1 MTTNIAINGMGRI
14 GRIIARRYMTDPP
27 SGLKLVAANDLVP
40 SEDIAYLMRYDSVHG
55 RAPFDVGSTDGSL
68 RFGSQEIAMYH
79 ESDPADLPWKKQG
92 VDIVLEC
99 TGLFRDRDK
108 AARHIE
114 AGASKVIVS
123 SPSDS
128 ADISIVLGV
137 NDDLYDPKAHHVVSN
152 TSCTT
157 NSLAPVAKVLNDSF
171 GVELLM
177 ATTVHAYTASQKL
190 VDGPARKLRRGRAAA
205 VSLVPTS
212 TGAANATVR
221 TIPEL
226 KGRMFATA
234 IRAPIPD
241 GALTDITAMLR
252 EEVTEEAVNSALRSA
267 ADGPMKDILGV
278 SEDELVSADILT
290 DPRSSVVDAKSTKV
304 VGGRMVKVL
313 AWYDNEY
320 GFSCRMLDLATYMA
334 RKGGMTRER
343 TLETVRA

>member
-27 SGLKLVAANDLVP
+27 SDIRLVAANDLFP
-40 SEDIAYLMRYDSVHG
+40 PEDIAYLMRYDSVHG
-55 RAPFDVGSTDGSL
+55 RAPFTVEGTETSL
-68 RFGSQEIAMYH
+68 RLDSQEIAVYH
-79 ESDPADLPWKKQG
+79 EKDPSDLPWGDMG

-108 AARHIE
+108 AAKHLE
-114 AGASKVIVS
+114 AGASKVIIS
-123 SPSDS
+123 APSDT
-128 ADISIVLGV
+128 ADLTVVLGV
-137 NDDLYDPKAHHVVSN
+137 NEDMYDPTQHHIVSAA
-152 TSCTT
+152 SCTT

-171 GVELLM
+171 GVELLT

-190 VDGPARKLRRGRAAA
+190 VDGPARKKRRGRAAS

-212 TGAANATVR
+212 TGAANATTR

-226 KGRMFATA
+226 EGKLFATA

-241 GALTDITAMLR
+241 GAITDVTALLKQD
-252 EEVTEEAVNSALRSA
+252 VTENMVNDAMRRAAV
-267 ADGPMKDILGV
+267 GPMKDILGV
-278 SEDELVSADILT
+278 SEDELVSADIIT
-290 DPRSSVVDAKSTKV
+290 DPRSSIIDARSTMV

-320 GFSCRMLDLATYMA
+320 GFSCRMLDLASYIA
-334 RKGGMTRER
+334 HKGDLGKVPAV
-343 TLETVRA
+343 ETIRA